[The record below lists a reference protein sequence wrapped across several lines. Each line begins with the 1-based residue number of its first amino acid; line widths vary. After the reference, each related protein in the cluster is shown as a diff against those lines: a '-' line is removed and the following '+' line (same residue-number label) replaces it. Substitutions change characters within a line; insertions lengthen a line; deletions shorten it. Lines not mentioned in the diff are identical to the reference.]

1 MGAYRHMSSL
11 YPDLVGKARGYGY
24 PESSVCILGGDE
36 QEFQQNYPDT
46 YNNLLSCRHNR
57 DMRTPFEYGKDLV
70 ASWLFEDFLMERLS
84 DAGLEV
90 SGAGADRNREILPH
104 TRVSSSSDCLVSS
117 NGKQRLLELMSDY
130 NGYWSRYGRIDL
142 RDSKFLQMQNSKSL
156 FLGISTKDNKYIL
169 LDMSGDFE
177 FEFIPAHKP
186 YGWKPAYSIRLSENS
201 MRLLD
206 FSRLAD
212 DMMRMM

>member
-1 MGAYRHMSSL
+1 
-11 YPDLVGKARGYGY
+11 
-24 PESSVCILGGDE
+24 
-36 QEFQQNYPDT
+36 
-46 YNNLLSCRHNR
+46 
-57 DMRTPFEYGKDLV
+57 
-70 ASWLFEDFLMERLS
+70 
-84 DAGLEV
+84 
-90 SGAGADRNREILPH
+90 
-104 TRVSSSSDCLVSS
+104 
-117 NGKQRLLELMSDY
+117 MSDY
-130 NGYWSRYGRIDL
+130 NGYWGRYGRIDL